1 MIASFIGI
9 LFTTCG
15 SWIAKS
21 ATLKVEEGKNK
32 FYTWIQTDLLPNIG
46 GTANSI
52 VMLQQNL
59 MKFNRTFADNVNK
72 LDQAFEKIGGMLQR
86 SDCSHRG
93 TSKTRYEEYGNC

>member
-72 LDQAFEKIGGMLQR
+72 LDQAFEKIGGCYRDQIALIEELQ
-86 SDCSHRG
+86 
-93 TSKTRYEEYGNC
+93 N